1 VVSFEKPRRHPRRVL
16 LFSPLSRQAGG
27 RLGERGRGSEGRP
40 EGALA
45 TAGNGWATSR
55 ADVSA
60 TAIRQS
66 RINPMRRLIHQ
77 YLEHL
82 HGERQVSP
90 ETLRAYEHD
99 LASFLEFLARDF
111 LGKDAA
117 EIRPVE
123 VDPLAVRSFLAAM
136 TRKGLAKTSQGRTL
150 SAVRSLFRFA
160 CREGV
165 LTANPAQGVRTPKV
179 PKTLPRHLRPGE
191 VENLIEAP
199 EGDEPLV
206 RRDRAILELLYAAGL
221 RVSELVGLDWRDV
234 DLPARVVRV
243 MGKGSKER
251 MVPFGRPAAEA
262 MRRWLDVW
270 ESVRKA
276 QDESEP
282 VFLNAFG
289 TRLTDRSVRRV
300 IDRWVDAAAVAR
312 GVHPHTLRHT
322 FATHLLENG
331 ADLRAIQELLGHSS
345 LSTTQKYT
353 HLEVDRLLS
362 VYRDAHPRAR
372 REGSE

>member
-1 VVSFEKPRRHPRRVL
+1 
-16 LFSPLSRQAGG
+16 
-27 RLGERGRGSEGRP
+27 
-40 EGALA
+40 
-45 TAGNGWATSR
+45 
-55 ADVSA
+55 
-60 TAIRQS
+60 
-66 RINPMRRLIHQ
+66 MRRLIHQ

-111 LGKDAA
+111 LGREAG
-117 EIRPVE
+117 EIRPGE
-123 VDPLAVRSFLAAM
+123 VDALAVRSFLAAM

-179 PKTLPRHLRPGE
+179 PKNLPRHLRPGE

-206 RRDRAILELLYAAGL
+206 RRDRAILEMLYAAGL

-270 ESVRKA
+270 EGVRQARKTL
-276 QDESEP
+276 DDDEP

-300 IDRWVDAAAVAR
+300 IDRWVDTAAVAR

-353 HLEVDRLLS
+353 HLEVDRLLA

-372 REGSE
+372 REQGD

>member
-1 VVSFEKPRRHPRRVL
+1 
-16 LFSPLSRQAGG
+16 
-27 RLGERGRGSEGRP
+27 
-40 EGALA
+40 
-45 TAGNGWATSR
+45 
-55 ADVSA
+55 
-60 TAIRQS
+60 
-66 RINPMRRLIHQ
+66 MRRLIHQ

-117 EIRPVE
+117 EIRPGE

-199 EGDEPLV
+199 DGDEPLV

-270 ESVRKA
+270 EGVRAARKTL
-276 QDESEP
+276 DDDEP
-282 VFLNAFG
+282 VFLNTFG

-372 REGSE
+372 REQGE